1 MSYKTVLFDL
11 DGTLL
16 DTNELIIASFLHTL
30 EQFCPEKGYGR
41 QDVIARMGLPLRD
54 MLASFHDEQVEEMMA
69 VYREHNF
76 ANHDKM
82 VKAFQHVPEV
92 LAELDKRGIVM
103 GVVTTKQK
111 NTVEMGLR
119 LCQIERYMRSVVTIE
134 DVANPK
140 PHPEPVLKAMK
151 ELSAEQETTLMVGD
165 SRYDI
170 EAAKQAGIDSAGV
183 AWSLK
188 GEEYL
193 RQYEPTYMLQDMRD
207 LLTIVEG

>member
-16 DTNELIIASFLHTL
+16 DTNELIIASFLYTL

>member
-54 MLASFHDEQVEEMMA
+54 MLASFHAEQVEEMMA